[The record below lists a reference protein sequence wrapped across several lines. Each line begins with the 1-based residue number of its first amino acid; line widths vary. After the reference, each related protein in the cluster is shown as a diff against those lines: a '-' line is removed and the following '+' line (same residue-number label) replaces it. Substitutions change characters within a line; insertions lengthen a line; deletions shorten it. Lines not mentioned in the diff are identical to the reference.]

1 MRTIE
6 TTLYTYPELT
16 PEAQER
22 ARDNFRRSGY
32 LDDIDQWNWQEAS
45 KSREL
50 FLREFSAELRHG
62 AYGSDRVYVSAHYW
76 QSSGDI
82 GDLSYVRLW
91 KYLHANHADCIS
103 KIGRCQ
109 FTGVTWDECL
119 LDGIAE
125 FMRRPY
131 KTDFESLLESCCEDL
146 RIAVES
152 EIEYQNSDE
161 QIAESILANEHE
173 FTDQGDIA

>member
-6 TTLYTYPELT
+6 TTLYHYNELT

-32 LDDIDQWNWQEAS
+32 LGYIDQWNWQEAS

-82 GDLSYVRLW
+82 GELSYVRLW
-91 KYLHANHADCIS
+91 KYINTNHADCIS
-103 KIGRCQ
+103 KIGNCQ
-109 FTGVTWDECL
+109 FTGVCWDENL

-125 FMRRPY
+125 FMNKPY
-131 KTDFESLLESCCEDL
+131 KTDFESLLNGCVESL
-146 RIAVES
+146 RIAVER

-161 QIAESILANEHE
+161 CIAESLEANEYE
-173 FTDQGDIA
+173 FTEEGSIA